1 MATKKPKTKGNEEV
15 SPFVFNRENYIL
27 VIAGLIA
34 LTAGFLLLIGGGSDN
49 PKVFNFAL
57 FDFQRLTLAPI
68 LILIGYIIEMFA
80 ILRRPKS
87 KVRS

>member
-1 MATKKPKTKGNEEV
+1 MSTKKPKTKGNIGD
-15 SPFVFNRENYIL
+15 PLFVFNKENYIL
-27 VIAGLIA
+27 VIAGLVV

-57 FDFQRLTLAPI
+57 FNFQRLTLAPI

-80 ILRRPKS
+80 ILKRPKA
-87 KVRS
+87 RS